1 MKLTRIMIVSKNTFA
16 EIKEK
21 YSIEMTEK
29 ELKAFN
35 TNMKD
40 STLFVP
46 MTRNDDEEIC
56 FIILPDNENDIFG
69 YLNLTFYNM
78 SKFMEDYNNQ
88 TSTIETNIEI
98 KDGDNIMH
106 KLSLLSPLFKV
117 YFHTNNF
124 CYGTLTKETLIKSI
138 DDKKRFVDAECV
150 IHKGSEVNRNKR
162 SYPASEMDKAFRRL
176 YCSGKF
182 SKTIR
187 ENCPKIKY
195 NFADCEIV

>member
-1 MKLTRIMIVSKNTFA
+1 MKLTRIIVVSKNTFA

-40 STLFVP
+40 TTLFVP
-46 MTRNDDEEIC
+46 MTRNEDEEIC
-56 FIILPDNENDIFG
+56 FIVLPDNENDIFG

-88 TSTIETNIEI
+88 TSTIEASIEI
-98 KDGDNIMH
+98 KDGGNIMH

-124 CYGTLTKETLIKSI
+124 CFAAALAKETLIESI
-138 DDKKRFVDAECV
+138 DDKKRFVYTKCV
-150 IHKGSEVNRNKR
+150 FQKGNEVNRNK
-162 SYPASEMDKAFRRL
+162 SFYPASEMDKAL
-176 YCSGKF
+176 DGYTVQES
-182 SKTIR
+182 SKTIC

>member
-16 EIKEK
+16 EIRDK

-29 ELKAFN
+29 EIEAFD

-40 STLFVP
+40 TTLFVP
-46 MTRNDDEEIC
+46 MTRNEDEEIC
-56 FIILPDNENDIFG
+56 FIVLPDNENDIFG

-124 CYGTLTKETLIKSI
+124 CFGALTKETLIKSI
-138 DDKKRFVDAECV
+138 DDKTKELDSCTIQE
-150 IHKGSEVNRNKR
+150 IG
-162 SYPASEMDKAFRRL
+162 
-176 YCSGKF
+176 
-182 SKTIR
+182 KTIR

>member
-1 MKLTRIMIVSKNTFA
+1 MKLTRIMIVSKNTFT
-16 EIKEK
+16 EIRDK
-21 YSIEMTEK
+21 YSVEMTEK
-29 ELKAFN
+29 EIKAFD

-40 STLFVP
+40 TTLFVP
-46 MTRNDDEEIC
+46 MTRNEDEEIC
-56 FIILPDNENDIFG
+56 FIVLPDNENDIFG

-88 TSTIETNIEI
+88 TSTIEASIEI
-98 KDGDNIMH
+98 KDGGNIMH

-124 CYGTLTKETLIKSI
+124 CFGALTKETLIKSI

-150 IHKGSEVNRNKR
+150 IQKGNEVNRNK
-162 SYPASEMDKAFRRL
+162 SFYPVSEIGKAL
-176 YCSGKF
+176 DGYTVQES

-187 ENCPKIKY
+187 ENCPKINY
-195 NFADCEIV
+195 NYADCDIV

>member
-1 MKLTRIMIVSKNTFA
+1 MKLTRIMIVSKNTFD
-16 EIKEK
+16 EIRNK

-40 STLFVP
+40 TTLFVP
-46 MTRNDDEEIC
+46 MTRNEDEEIC
-56 FIILPDNENDIFG
+56 IIVLPDNENDIFG

-78 SKFMEDYNNQ
+78 SKFMEYYNNQ

-124 CYGTLTKETLIKSI
+124 CFGALTKETMIKSI
-138 DDKKRFVDAECV
+138 DDKKRFVDAECA
-150 IHKGSEVNRNKR
+150 IQKINEVNRNKR
-162 SYPASEMDKAFRRL
+162 SYPASEMDKAL
-176 YCSGKF
+176 GCAVQEI

>member
-35 TNMKD
+35 TNMKNT
-40 STLFVP
+40 TLFVP

-56 FIILPDNENDIFG
+56 FIVLPDNENDIFG

-78 SKFMEDYNNQ
+78 SKFMEDYNSQ

-124 CYGTLTKETLIKSI
+124 CFAAALAKETLIESI
-138 DDKKRFVDAECV
+138 DDKKRFVYTKCV
-150 IHKGSEVNRNKR
+150 FQKSF
-162 SYPASEMDKAFRRL
+162 YPASEMDKDL
-176 YCSGKF
+176 DGYTVQES
-182 SKTIR
+182 SKTIC

>member
-1 MKLTRIMIVSKNTFA
+1 MKLTRIMVVSKSTFT
-16 EIKEK
+16 EIRNK
-21 YSIEMTEK
+21 YSVEMTEK
-29 ELKAFN
+29 ELEAFN

-46 MTRNDDEEIC
+46 MSRNEDEEIC
-56 FIILPDNENDIFG
+56 IIVLPDNENDIFG

-88 TSTIETNIEI
+88 TSTIEINIEI

-124 CYGTLTKETLIKSI
+124 CFVALTKETLIKSI
-138 DDKKRFVDAECV
+138 DDKKRIVDIDFKTKELDGCTV
-150 IHKGSEVNRNKR
+150 QEI
-162 SYPASEMDKAFRRL
+162 
-176 YCSGKF
+176 
-182 SKTIR
+182 SKTIS
-187 ENCPKIKY
+187 ENCPKTRY
-195 NFADCEIV
+195 MYGYADCDII

>member
-16 EIKEK
+16 EIRDK
-21 YSIEMTEK
+21 YSVEMTEK
-29 ELKAFN
+29 ELEAFN

-46 MTRNDDEEIC
+46 MSRNEDEEIC
-56 FIILPDNENDIFG
+56 FIVLPDNENDTFG

-88 TSTIETNIEI
+88 TSTIDINIEI

-117 YFHTNNF
+117 YFHTNTF
-124 CYGTLTKETLIKSI
+124 CFGALTKETLIKSI

-150 IHKGSEVNRNKR
+150 IQKGNEVNRNK
-162 SYPASEMDKAFRRL
+162 SFYPASEMYKAL
-176 YCSGKF
+176 GSYTVQES
-182 SKTIR
+182 SKTIC
-187 ENCPKIKY
+187 ENCSKTKY
-195 NFADCEIV
+195 NFADCDIE

>member
-1 MKLTRIMIVSKNTFA
+1 MKLTRIMVVSKNTFA
-16 EIKEK
+16 EIRDK

-29 ELKAFN
+29 EIKAFD

-40 STLFVP
+40 TTLFVP
-46 MTRNDDEEIC
+46 MARNEDEEIC
-56 FIILPDNENDIFG
+56 FIVLPDNENDIFG

-98 KDGDNIMH
+98 KDGDNIMY

-124 CYGTLTKETLIKSI
+124 CFGALTKETLIKSI

-150 IHKGSEVNRNKR
+150 IQKGNEVNRNK
-162 SYPASEMDKAFRRL
+162 SFYPTLEMGKAL
-176 YCSGKF
+176 DGYTVQES

-195 NFADCEIV
+195 NYADCDIV

>member
-16 EIKEK
+16 EIRDK
-21 YSIEMTEK
+21 YSVEMTEK
-29 ELKAFN
+29 EIKAFD

-40 STLFVP
+40 TTLFVP

-56 FIILPDNENDIFG
+56 FIVLPDNENDIFG

-88 TSTIETNIEI
+88 TSTIEASIEI
-98 KDGDNIMH
+98 KDGNNIMH

-124 CYGTLTKETLIKSI
+124 CFGALAKETLIESI
-138 DDKKRFVDAECV
+138 DDKKRFVYTKCV
-150 IHKGSEVNRNKR
+150 FQKSF
-162 SYPASEMDKAFRRL
+162 YPASEMDKAL
-176 YCSGKF
+176 DGYTVQES
-182 SKTIR
+182 SKTIC

>member
-16 EIKEK
+16 EIRDK

-29 ELKAFN
+29 ELE
-35 TNMKD
+35 
-40 STLFVP
+40 
-46 MTRNDDEEIC
+46 EEIC
-56 FIILPDNENDIFG
+56 FIVLPDNENDIFG

-78 SKFMEDYNNQ
+78 SKFMEEYNNQ
-88 TSTIETNIEI
+88 TSTIEASIEI

-124 CYGTLTKETLIKSI
+124 CFAAALAKETLIESI
-138 DDKKRFVDAECV
+138 DDKKRFVDIDFKTKELDGCTV
-150 IHKGSEVNRNKR
+150 QEI
-162 SYPASEMDKAFRRL
+162 
-176 YCSGKF
+176 

>member
-1 MKLTRIMIVSKNTFA
+1 MKLTRIMVVSKNTFA
-16 EIKEK
+16 EIRDK
-21 YSIEMTEK
+21 YSVEMTEK
-29 ELKAFN
+29 ELEAFN

-40 STLFVP
+40 TTLFVP
-46 MTRNDDEEIC
+46 MTRNDEEIC

-88 TSTIETNIEI
+88 TSTIDTNIEI

-124 CYGTLTKETLIKSI
+124 CFGALTKETLIKSI

-150 IHKGSEVNRNKR
+150 IQKGNEVNRNK
-162 SYPASEMDKAFRRL
+162 SFYPVSEMDKAL
-176 YCSGKF
+176 DGYIVQES

-187 ENCPKIKY
+187 ENCPKFRY
-195 NFADCEIV
+195 NYADCDIE

>member
-16 EIKEK
+16 EIKDK

-29 ELKAFN
+29 EIEAFN
-35 TNMKD
+35 TNMKNT
-40 STLFVP
+40 TLFVP
-46 MTRNDDEEIC
+46 MTRNEDEEIC
-56 FIILPDNENDIFG
+56 FIVLPDNENDIFG

-124 CYGTLTKETLIKSI
+124 CFGALTKETLIKSI

-150 IHKGSEVNRNKR
+150 IQKGNEVNRNKNF
-162 SYPASEMDKAFRRL
+162 YPASEIGKAL
-176 YCSGKF
+176 DGYTVQES

-187 ENCPKIKY
+187 E
-195 NFADCEIV
+195 IV

>member
-1 MKLTRIMIVSKNTFA
+1 MKLTRIMIVSKNTFD
-16 EIKEK
+16 EIRDK

-29 ELKAFN
+29 EIEAFN

-40 STLFVP
+40 TTLFVP
-46 MTRNDDEEIC
+46 MTRNEDEEIC
-56 FIILPDNENDIFG
+56 FIVLPDNENDIFG

-124 CYGTLTKETLIKSI
+124 CYGALTKETLIKSI
-138 DDKKRFVDAECV
+138 DDKKRFVDTECV
-150 IHKGSEVNRNKR
+150 IQKGNEVNRNK
-162 SYPASEMDKAFRRL
+162 SFYPASEMGKAL
-176 YCSGKF
+176 DGYTVQKS

-187 ENCPKIKY
+187 E
-195 NFADCEIV
+195 IV

>member
-46 MTRNDDEEIC
+46 MTRNEDEEIC
-56 FIILPDNENDIFG
+56 FIVLPDNENDIFG

-124 CYGTLTKETLIKSI
+124 CYGALTKETLIKSI
-138 DDKKRFVDAECV
+138 DDKKRFVYTKCV
-150 IHKGSEVNRNKR
+150 FQKSF
-162 SYPASEMDKAFRRL
+162 YPASEMDKAFRRL

-187 ENCPKIKY
+187 ENCPKFRY
-195 NFADCEIV
+195 NFADCDIE